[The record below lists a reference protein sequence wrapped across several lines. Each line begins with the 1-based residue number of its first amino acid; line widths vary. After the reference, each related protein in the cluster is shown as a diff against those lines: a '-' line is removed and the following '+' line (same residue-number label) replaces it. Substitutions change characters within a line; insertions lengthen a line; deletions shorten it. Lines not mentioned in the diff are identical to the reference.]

1 MSHCVSAS
9 VALPLG
15 LRGSIPEAPAA
26 PTNGATRSGSNR
38 PKVSLCMGVINSSSC
53 WDLELNLQQN
63 CRGKVPAEYITAGID
78 TGNKTLSLIYQQANF
93 LGPQCSFPIVAA
105 ALICS

>member
-1 MSHCVSAS
+1 MY
-9 VALPLG
+9 
-15 LRGSIPEAPAA
+15 
-26 PTNGATRSGSNR
+26 
-38 PKVSLCMGVINSSSC
+38 MGVINSSSC

-63 CRGKVPAEYITAGID
+63 CRGKVPAEYITAWID

-93 LGPQCSFPIVAA
+93 LGPQCSFPVVAA